1 MSRPQVS
8 ADFQNADS
16 QGRLRLNCI
25 GTIRDLSRQK
35 IALREELELTLYD
48 EELQVDGEVHFS
60 PEEHLWVAI
69 IDWDQVRSRPEAH
82 MGDANDARQPGSSP
96 STSSAPL

>member
-1 MSRPQVS
+1 MSYPRIY
-8 ADFQNADS
+8 ADFQNADT

-35 IALREELELTLYD
+35 IALREGLELSLYD

-60 PEEHLWVAI
+60 QEEHLWVAS
-69 IDWDQVRSRPEAH
+69 IDWGEIRPRSETD
-82 MGDANDARQPGSSP
+82 GVDAEETESP
-96 STSSAPL
+96 SSLPA